1 MGLSLDWRCC
11 FAALALR
18 HNRPGTGA
26 YQLPAEANPSAL
38 GFGTVGYNSYCVFIG
53 IVYVFVG
60 IALLLQTSDQNV
72 EFPSVSITTSVASAY
87 KPQPTISFFQPPRG
101 SLIEIAATAHNQFM
115 FRKWNCYKTI
125 GGKQCNGHPPGDT
138 HTRSVITWPLFG
150 RKSYYCFWLVERA
163 RWPVCCSRPRARAA
177 IRSGAA
183 RHPTSMA
190 SIQAAL
196 IWEGWL
202 G

>member
-72 EFPSVSITTSVASAY
+72 EFPSVSITTSVAPALKNYYVLQVPRVFLFQKFQRTLLANSGSRRGFVSTTAVRRGNGKKVTLLNAYCVLCRAPLYNIAVASTGLQAPGLVFTSVGSFESA
-87 KPQPTISFFQPPRG
+87 R
-101 SLIEIAATAHNQFM
+101 
-115 FRKWNCYKTI
+115 
-125 GGKQCNGHPPGDT
+125 
-138 HTRSVITWPLFG
+138 
-150 RKSYYCFWLVERA
+150 
-163 RWPVCCSRPRARAA
+163 
-177 IRSGAA
+177 
-183 RHPTSMA
+183 
-190 SIQAAL
+190 
-196 IWEGWL
+196 
-202 G
+202 